1 MKILAIFLCFLLTFT
16 GCSATV
22 DTQLSNR
29 LIIEAIGIDAQEDG
43 FLVSVLALHTQQSN
57 AANATETQDSI
68 GQVFSAKGESLSEA
82 FAQIDLVSGLVPL
95 YSQTR
100 VLIFGKEI
108 AENEPMQAL
117 DFFIRNYTLRES
129 ILLAVADAKASEIIE
144 TELEKNTLVS
154 KNVQDIL
161 ESGKNNGLTVAVE
174 LYQFVNRFLDETD
187 AAYLPVIKTQENQS
201 GKQEITHAGIALF
214 AQKNLTAVIDKDAA
228 KGLLWTAGLLD
239 NDLLSIPFKGRTLSV
254 AVKDCK
260 SKIRLHKGVIPTFSA
275 EIQFSCDLI
284 EYNTDDT
291 LLFNLQELEDVNRE
305 LQKQVQKITEEFIR
319 TAIRENG
326 CDCLSLLKKLR
337 NGQPAYY
344 AQIKDK
350 RTDYLKDAVITVQIS
365 SEILKTGR
373 EVVKPN

>member
-22 DTQLSNR
+22 GTQLSNR

-57 AANATETQDSI
+57 AANATEAQDSI
-68 GQVFSAKGESLSEA
+68 GQVFSAKGKSLSEA

-161 ESGKNNGLTVAVE
+161 ESGQNNGLTVAVE

-201 GKQEITHAGIALF
+201 G
-214 AQKNLTAVIDKDAA
+214 
-228 KGLLWTAGLLD
+228 
-239 NDLLSIPFKGRTLSV
+239 
-254 AVKDCK
+254 
-260 SKIRLHKGVIPTFSA
+260 
-275 EIQFSCDLI
+275 
-284 EYNTDDT
+284 
-291 LLFNLQELEDVNRE
+291 
-305 LQKQVQKITEEFIR
+305 
-319 TAIRENG
+319 
-326 CDCLSLLKKLR
+326 
-337 NGQPAYY
+337 
-344 AQIKDK
+344 
-350 RTDYLKDAVITVQIS
+350 
-365 SEILKTGR
+365 
-373 EVVKPN
+373 